1 MKLLRMDLSLAQLLL
16 YSTIVAIFIGCV
28 SSESRPS
35 PMVWCISITIFG
47 LAPVILQALLLVIKL
62 LYALFQDGRAILAP
76 NPTRMV
82 GLVTQNTIRKF
93 VPIHLALLAL
103 GSLPQFRTQS
113 PYRVYTNLN
122 FISKEKKLIHI
133 YMPDPLR
140 EFGGSLVPPD
150 PPRSPYCPRC
160 DELEELRAGLICCVV
175 KGCPLAEEARRERAE
190 DQLSASM
197 FWAF

>member
-1 MKLLRMDLSLAQLLL
+1 
-16 YSTIVAIFIGCV
+16 
-28 SSESRPS
+28 
-35 PMVWCISITIFG
+35 
-47 LAPVILQALLLVIKL
+47 
-62 LYALFQDGRAILAP
+62 
-76 NPTRMV
+76 MV
-82 GLVTQNTIRKF
+82 GLVTQNTIRMF
-93 VPIHLALLAL
+93 VPIHLALLPWGPCPSSAHKVL
-103 GSLPQFRTQS
+103 T
-113 PYRVYTNLN
+113 RVYTNLD

-197 FWAF
+197 FWTF